1 MLFLLISVCLSV
13 AVSVLLKVAR
23 QRRLDIAQMVAVN
36 YPVAAALTWLVARP
50 SWVNADGFWA
60 SWWLFVLLGVLLPLV
75 FVVMGRAV
83 QAAGIV
89 RADAAQ
95 RVALV
100 IPLLAA
106 FLLFGERLSWWSA
119 AGIAL
124 VFAALAALLQRDS
137 SAGEGDGRP
146 AAGWLAGVWLGYGV
160 IDMLLKRLSLATS
173 GTLFALL
180 LVIFVLAALLSFGFL
195 AAQGARWRR
204 DNVLAGVALGMLN
217 FGNIFCYLK
226 AHVAL
231 KEHPSVVFA
240 GMNVGVIVLGALVG
254 AGLFRERLSRANV
267 AGVAL
272 ALVAV
277 SCLTY
282 ARFAGA

>member
-13 AVSVLLKVAR
+13 AVSVLLKLAR
-23 QRRLDIAQMVAVN
+23 RRQLEVTQMVAVN
-36 YPVAAALTWLVARP
+36 YPVAALLTWLLAQP
-50 SWVNADGFWA
+50 SWANADGFW
-60 SWWLFVLLGVLLPLV
+60 SWWWLFVLLGVLLPLV

-106 FLLFGERLSWWSA
+106 FLWFGERLSLWSA
-119 AGIAL
+119 AGIVL
-124 VFAALAALLQRDS
+124 VFIALSCLLQRD
-137 SAGEGDGRP
+137 SAGEGDGRH
-146 AAGWLAGVWLGYGV
+146 AAWWLAGVWLGYGV

-195 AAQGARWRR
+195 AAQGARWRQE
-204 DNVLAGVALGMLN
+204 NVLAGVALGMLN

-240 GMNVGVIVLGALVG
+240 GMNMGVIVLGALVG
-254 AGLFRERLSRANV
+254 AGLFRERLCRVNV

-282 ARFAGA
+282 AKLAGA